1 MPLWIFL
8 ISSDRPKVSRTDFSK
23 ASRIVVK
30 IGSSLLTAG
39 GQGLNKP
46 AIANWVDQMANIRSQ
61 NKEVLLVS
69 SGSVAEGISR
79 LGLKQRPDTLHE
91 LQAAA
96 SVGQMGLVKTFE
108 DSFQKH
114 KLHSAQVLLTH
125 DDLSDR
131 QRYLNA
137 RSTLLTLLDF
147 GAVPVINENDA
158 VATDEI
164 RFGDNDTLAALVAN
178 LVEADLL
185 ILLTDQSGLFDSD
198 PGINPDAQLISSA
211 SVNDS
216 LLDDVAGESRSGLG
230 RGGMFTKV
238 RAARLAARS
247 GAATVIVS
255 GNIENVI
262 NSVISGDEI
271 GTYLIPDIAPLAA
284 RKQWLAG
291 QLKIKGE
298 LVLDNGAVNSL
309 RNAGKSLLAVGVKSS
324 NGQFNRGD
332 LISCLA
338 ENGEEVARG
347 LVNYGAKD
355 VVRIA
360 GKASTEFEKIL
371 GYADDA
377 ELIHRDNLVI
387 I

>member
-1 MPLWIFL
+1 MT
-8 ISSDRPKVSRTDFSK
+8 VSRSDFAK
-23 ASRIVVK
+23 AKRIVVK

-39 GQGLNKP
+39 GQGLNKT
-46 AIANWVDQMANIRSQ
+46 AISEWVSQMANINSQ
-61 NKEVLLVS
+61 GKEVLLVS
-69 SGSVAEGISR
+69 SGAVAVGVSR
-79 LGLKQRPDTLHE
+79 LGLKQRPHTLHE

-108 DSFQKH
+108 NNFQEH

-125 DDLSDR
+125 DDLSNR

-147 GAVPVINENDA
+147 GVIPVINENDA

-178 LVEADLL
+178 LVEAELL
-185 ILLTDQSGLFDSD
+185 IILTDQTGLFDAD
-198 PGINPDAQLISSA
+198 PSINPAAQLIPNI
-211 SVNDS
+211 SVNNQ
-216 LLDDVAGESRSGLG
+216 LLDKVAGESRSGLG

-255 GNIENVI
+255 GNAENVI
-262 NSVISGDEI
+262 ESVISGNEI
-271 GTYLIPDIAPLAA
+271 GTYLTPDIAPLAA

-291 QLKIKGE
+291 QLQIKGQ
-298 LVLDNGAVNSL
+298 LILDVGAVNSL
-309 RNAGKSLLAVGVKSS
+309 TNAGKSLLAVGVKSVS
-324 NGQFNRGD
+324 GNFNRGD
-332 LISCLA
+332 LVSCVT
-338 ENGEEVARG
+338 ENREEIARG
-347 LVNYGAKD
+347 LVNYNSADSNK
-355 VVRIA
+355 IA
-360 GKASTEFEKIL
+360 GKVSADFEKLL
-371 GYADDA
+371 GYADDS

-387 I
+387 V